1 MSLIDGLK
9 ELGVNTE
16 EGLQRMMG
24 NTSLYE
30 RMMGT
35 FTKLIDDYSIQPEDF
50 DCDDCKEIIE
60 KTHAIKGASGNLS
73 LTPIYKA
80 YTEIVDLLRQ
90 GNPAEAK
97 KLYEDVLPVQR
108 EIISC
113 IEKNK

>member
-35 FTKLIDDYSIQPEDF
+35 FTKLIDDYAIRPEDF
-50 DCDDCKEIIE
+50 DGDDCTEIIE

-80 YTEIVDLLRQ
+80 YTEIVNLLRQ
-90 GNPAEAK
+90 GNQAEAK
-97 KLYEDVLPVQR
+97 KLYEDIVPVQR
-108 EIISC
+108 DIIRC
-113 IEKNK
+113 IEENK